1 MTGLERR
8 LRGAVV
14 RVDLARATGAR
25 HAWLRWQHD
34 RTFSSQAADRHV
46 SVSRALW
53 REAAEALGATFVELS
68 PPFGEIRRGGANTRV
83 MGETTVLNN
92 LVSVGLADDK
102 PLTHRLLS
110 EAGLPTPEHVVA
122 ADRSAAEAFLAR
134 AHGPCLV
141 KPARASGGDGITGE
155 VRTPHQLRRAA
166 REARRHDTEVLV
178 ELQVPGEVYRVLVLD
193 GQVLDVV
200 RRRAPRVRGDG
211 RSTIGELV
219 TAEYER
225 RLASAHD
232 IPVKPFVVDLDCIF
246 TLEAMGLRLD
256 DVLPLGATAVVKTV
270 SNFNRPDENEAV
282 AEPAPG
288 AFERVAVEAASVLGL
303 RLAGVDLVTAGAAS
317 ADAVILEVNGRPA
330 LHHHRH
336 VAGRGDRSPVAARL
350 LEALL

>member
-1 MTGLERR
+1 MTALERR
-8 LRGAVV
+8 LRAAVV
-14 RVDLARATGAR
+14 RVDLLRATGVR
-25 HAWLRWQHD
+25 HAWRRWQYDH
-34 RTFSSQAADRHV
+34 TFRAQAAERQV

-53 REAAEALGATFVELS
+53 REAAEAMGATLVELS
-68 PPFGEIRRGGANTRV
+68 PPFAEIRRGEASTRV

-122 ADRSAAEAFLAR
+122 ADCSAAAAFLAC
-134 AHGPCLV
+134 AQGPCVV
-141 KPARASGGDGITGE
+141 KPARASGGDGVSGE
-155 VRTPHQLRRAA
+155 VRTQRQLRRAA
-166 REARRHDTEVLV
+166 HEARRYDTQLLV
-178 ELQVPGEVYRVLVLD
+178 ERQVPGEVYRVLVLD

-200 RRRAPRVRGDG
+200 RRRAPSVRGDG

-219 TAEYER
+219 TAEYKG
-225 RLASAHD
+225 RLATAHD

-246 TLEAMGLRLD
+246 TLEAIGLRLD
-256 DVLPLGATAVVKTV
+256 DVLPLGTTALVKTV
-270 SNFNRPDENEAV
+270 SNFNRPEENEPV

-288 AFERVAVEAASVLGL
+288 ALERIAVAAASVLGL
-303 RLAGVDLVTAGAAS
+303 RLAGVDIVMAAS
-317 ADAVILEVNGRPA
+317 ADGVLLEVNGRPA

-336 VAGRGDRSPVAARL
+336 VANRGDGTPVAARV